1 MRFEKL
7 LRFSLLTLLVV
18 LPWASQSALIQAQ
31 SDDEVI
37 RVNTD
42 LVVIDAQVLQKKT
55 GRIVNSLTREDFQIY
70 EDGVKQE
77 ITFFSQDKLP
87 LSVVLLF
94 DLTETVRPVLK
105 PLAKGALQALQHL
118 KPGDEAAV
126 MVYAASTIV
135 VQDFTTDRQL
145 ITSAIERAADMKLDE
160 PAFFNEGV
168 FHAAAQS
175 RKATIPSSRRV
186 IIWLTDNEP
195 NIPSGWMRKMTSIP
209 AGELHTEKAAFT
221 ELFESDTMVTGLIER
236 STLSVLVD
244 IFGKKNPAFWPLYKH
259 NPPGDVY
266 KYAKQTGGE
275 VLGSSKEEVSGKLAE
290 LIDHIRTR
298 YTFGYRPSRA
308 QPPGTFCKIKLKM
321 APSIEKREG
330 KVAIRTRS
338 GYYRGAKRGQTNAPP
353 PPLLQ
358 PI

>member
-1 MRFEKL
+1 MGATSTIGMTPIF
-7 LRFSLLTLLVV
+7 TLV
-18 LPWASQSALIQAQ
+18 LP
-31 SDDEVI
+31 
-37 RVNTD
+37 
-42 LVVIDAQVLQKKT
+42 DADVDPSSPDYL
-55 GRIVNSLTREDFQIY
+55 N
-70 EDGVKQE
+70 
-77 ITFFSQDKLP
+77 
-87 LSVVLLF
+87 
-94 DLTETVRPVLK
+94 
-105 PLAKGALQALQHL
+105 
-118 KPGDEAAV
+118 
-126 MVYAASTIV
+126 
-135 VQDFTTDRQL
+135 FTTDRQL

-186 IIWLTDNEP
+186 IIWLIDNQP
-195 NIPSGWMRKMTSIP
+195 NIPSGSMRKMTGIP

-308 QPPGTFCKIKLKM
+308 QTPGTFCKIKLKM

-338 GYYRGAKRGQTNAPP
+338 GTSCTRSSPTSPRRCRRSDASGPLSPCGRG
-353 PPLLQ
+353 LE
-358 PI
+358 